1 MASVKRAKYRQLRS
15 AQQGLKFNPLWYNL
29 CRILGFP
36 NFMKMQK
43 MLCNKNHVYLEYF
56 TIAFT
61 IYKIFLHKIVICRPV
76 NWFFH
81 VNTFPPFTR
90 FGFFVPF
97 LLFPFSPCWFIL
109 LHVLKT
115 FWSSRVIILSLF
127 WFSLR
132 HIHVPTFPSFVG
144 VWGFVLAS
152 VIKQYIYIYIDETL
166 PNFSF
171 L

>member
-29 CRILGFP
+29 CRILAFL
-36 NFMKMQK
+36 NIMKLQK

-61 IYKIFLHKIVICRPV
+61 IYKIFLQKIVICRPV
-76 NWFFH
+76 HWFFH

-90 FGFFVPF
+90 FGFFVSF
-97 LLFPFSPCWFIL
+97 LLFPFSPCQFIL

-115 FWSSRVIILSLF
+115 FWSSCLTILLR
-127 WFSLR
+127 FSLR
-132 HIHVPTFPSFVG
+132 HIQVPTFPSFVG
-144 VWGFVLAS
+144 VWGFVLAAA
-152 VIKQYIYIYIDETL
+152 IKQLACTT
-166 PNFSF
+166 
-171 L
+171 

>member
-1 MASVKRAKYRQLRS
+1 MKTMFTWNISLLLSLFTKYFYIKSSPVDQS
-15 AQQGLKFNPLWYNL
+15 
-29 CRILGFP
+29 IGF
-36 NFMKMQK
+36 F
-43 MLCNKNHVYLEYF
+43 Y
-56 TIAFT
+56 
-61 IYKIFLHKIVICRPV
+61 
-76 NWFFH
+76 

-152 VIKQYIYIYIDETL
+152 VIKQYIYIDETL

-171 L
+171 P